1 MKLEI
6 IKFDHFGRGI
16 AKDNDKIV
24 FVQNALPREI
34 VDVIITNLKK
44 NYSEAKINKIIKES
58 KDRIPSICP
67 FYEKCGGCQFLHTN
81 YEVEKQFKINKACEV
96 LGRCD
101 HFYATEK
108 LNYRNKCTLHYIG
121 NDVGYYQKGTNKVI
135 KINHCY
141 LVHDLINMVIKDISS
156 ISFKQSGEI
165 IIKANNQK
173 LLLNINGNITEDNLQ
188 KLNYVDTIIYNNKLI
203 KGDGYLI
210 EKINGKD
217 FIITSKAFFQV
228 NLEGLQHILEIINRF
243 IQKVQIQK
251 VLDLYSGTGL
261 WGILI
266 SDKVDNVIAVEVN
279 KEACQNALE
288 NIKRNNIHNIKVING
303 KVEDYIDNFSN
314 IDLVIVD
321 PPRCGLDNKTR
332 EYLKRISSKYIIY
345 ISCDIQ
351 TLKRDLQNLMEKY
364 DLLEVNLV
372 DMFKRT
378 YHVESVCLLSRK

>member
-34 VDVIITNLKK
+34 VDVIITNSKK

-121 NDVGYYQKGTNKVI
+121 NDVGYYQEGTNKVI
-135 KINHCY
+135 RINHCY
-141 LVHDLINMVIKDISS
+141 LVHDLINRVIKDISS

-378 YHVESVCLLSRK
+378 YHCEVVTILERR